1 MVRAFEHRAREMRLP
16 RTLTVQ
22 HPMGR
27 PFGAAGDKARHHD
40 VLNAAF
46 DLLESATANGT
57 IAQFPKAYRPK
68 PRS

>member
-1 MVRAFEHRAREMRLP
+1 
-16 RTLTVQ
+16 
-22 HPMGR
+22 MGR